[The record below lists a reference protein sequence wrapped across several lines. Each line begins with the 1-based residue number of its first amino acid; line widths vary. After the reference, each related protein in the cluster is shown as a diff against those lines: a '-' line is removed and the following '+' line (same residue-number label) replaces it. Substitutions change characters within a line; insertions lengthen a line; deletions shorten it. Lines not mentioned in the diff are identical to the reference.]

1 MAIKS
6 ARGLDF
12 GGLLLLLQRG
22 QHIEKIC
29 QSCIP
34 NTSLDRGHDVF
45 VALVERVVCLG
56 HFFRL
61 RTEGGTLQRPDGKI
75 CQANRAEIL
84 LLWVMTLCRN
94 HAEYMKGKPST
105 LAHPPPEPLL
115 FFLVSFLLPFS
126 PNKACKLQC
135 T

>member
-56 HFFRL
+56 TSLDSGLRVALFRGQMEKYA
-61 RTEGGTLQRPDGKI
+61 RQIEQKFYCCG
-75 CQANRAEIL
+75 
-84 LLWVMTLCRN
+84 
-94 HAEYMKGKPST
+94 
-105 LAHPPPEPLL
+105 
-115 FFLVSFLLPFS
+115 
-126 PNKACKLQC
+126 
-135 T
+135 